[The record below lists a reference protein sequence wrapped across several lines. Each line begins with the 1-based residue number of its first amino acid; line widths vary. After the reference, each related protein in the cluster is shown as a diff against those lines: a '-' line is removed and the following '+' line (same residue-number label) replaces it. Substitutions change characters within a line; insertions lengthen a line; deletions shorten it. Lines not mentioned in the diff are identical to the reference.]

1 MKYMYGSD
9 DLEMSMNL
17 RCPTRKNVIGPRRE
31 LIASHRSKMAING
44 SFKVISSWST
54 GQKWWVTNY
63 GDAGYKL
70 LVMLI
75 IDTKNTKND
84 VLQ

>member
-17 RCPTRKNVIGPRRE
+17 RCPTRKNVIGPRHE
-31 LIASHRSKMAING
+31 LIASHRSKMTING
-44 SFKVISSWST
+44 SFKAISSWST
-54 GQKWWVTNY
+54 AQKWWVKNY
-63 GDAGYKL
+63 GDNKL
-70 LVMLI
+70 LVMFI
-75 IDTKNTKND
+75 IDTKNIKND